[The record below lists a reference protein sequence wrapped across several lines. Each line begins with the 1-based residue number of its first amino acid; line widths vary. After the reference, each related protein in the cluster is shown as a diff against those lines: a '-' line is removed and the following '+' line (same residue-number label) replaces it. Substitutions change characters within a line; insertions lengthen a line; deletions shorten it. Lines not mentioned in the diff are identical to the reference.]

1 MLPLQV
7 VSVASPTAQDFTA
20 VRTIFYYRILVVGF
34 VSIQI
39 SGRVRNMIAIIAI
52 EKYFRLMKFLL
63 VEFQGVWEGK
73 GLQTLITFV
82 DHPLVFMPDS
92 LMSLEVTK
100 AVGEEIAF
108 VTGKLHTTTGLEV
121 TEDSLRMHLSP
132 TLDDQNE
139 INDS

>member
-1 MLPLQV
+1 
-7 VSVASPTAQDFTA
+7 
-20 VRTIFYYRILVVGF
+20 
-34 VSIQI
+34 
-39 SGRVRNMIAIIAI
+39 
-52 EKYFRLMKFLL
+52 MKFLL
-63 VEFQGVWEGK
+63 VEFQGVREGER
-73 GLQTLITFV
+73 LQTLVTFV
-82 DHPLVFMPDS
+82 NNPLVIMTDS

-108 VTGKLHTTTGLEV
+108 VTGKLHTTTGSEV

>member
-20 VRTIFYYRILVVGF
+20 VRTIFLHGILVSGF

-63 VEFQGVWEGK
+63 VEFQGVREGER
-73 GLQTLITFV
+73 LQTLVTFV
-82 DHPLVFMPDS
+82 NNPLVIMPDS

-108 VTGKLHTTTGLEV
+108 VTGKLHTTTSLEV
-121 TEDSLRMHLSP
+121 SEDSLRMHLSP